1 MDEMMDRIMNKMDS
15 RIAAFTV
22 VSVVFIIA
30 CVGLYVLIP

>member
-1 MDEMMDRIMNKMDS
+1 MDRMMDRILDRMDS

-22 VSVVFIIA
+22 VSVAFIIA